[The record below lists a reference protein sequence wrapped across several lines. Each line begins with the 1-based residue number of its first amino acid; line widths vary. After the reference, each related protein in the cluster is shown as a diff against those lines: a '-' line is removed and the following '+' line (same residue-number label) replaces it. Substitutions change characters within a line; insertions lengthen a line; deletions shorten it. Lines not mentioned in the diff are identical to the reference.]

1 MALVQRTKEECIELL
16 RQSAKAVEP
25 GQKIKADVFQPQDA
39 ENVARLYY
47 AIYGDNFPLDYV
59 YDPERLRAANAGP
72 DVQMFVGRA
81 ESGDV
86 VGLAGLYRSA
96 PGKGAVESGGLMVLP
111 DYRNGFLALRLT
123 KMTYVAARDE
133 LQVNM
138 LFGQSVTDETTMQK
152 VNRKYDMRELA
163 LEIESMP
170 PKRDSDAR
178 ISLLCEFTIFRDI
191 PHAVHPHPAYEDYLR
206 DAYGQ
211 LGVEREFAPGV
222 DPAGITDCAFTSMD
236 NSGIAKIQADAL
248 GADLPD
254 RLAEL
259 EALHP
264 GMHAYHAQL
273 PLADPGL
280 PWAVERAWERGYVLG
295 GLLPLWSDRDVLML
309 QKFASRPDFSAPKL
323 LADDTKALLER
334 IREEYE
340 LSLKESGRP

>member
-1 MALVQRTKEECIELL
+1 MGLVQRTKEECIELL
-16 RQSAKAVEP
+16 RRADTKVEA
-25 GQKIKADVFQPQDA
+25 GQKVRTDVFQPQDA

-59 YDPERLRAANAGP
+59 YDPDRLRAANAGP
-72 DVQMFVGRA
+72 DVQMFVGRT

-152 VNRKYDMRELA
+152 VNRKYDVRELA

-178 ISLLCEFTIFRDI
+178 ISLLCEFTIFRDL
-191 PHAVHPHPAYEDYLR
+191 PHTVYPHPAYEDFLR
-206 DAYGQ
+206 DAYRQ
-211 LGVEREFAPGV
+211 LDAEREFASG
-222 DPAGITDCAFTSMD
+222 DGPAGATDCAFTSMD
-236 NSGIAKIQADAL
+236 NSGTAKIQVASL

-264 GMHAYHAQL
+264 GKHAYHAQL
-273 PLADPGL
+273 PLSDPGL

-295 GLLPLWSDRDVLML
+295 GLLPLWTDRDVLLL

-323 LADDTKALLER
+323 LGDDTKALLES
-334 IREEYE
+334 IRKEYE
-340 LSLKESGRP
+340 ARTAGTGRP